1 MVPMMEQTEWIGGDG
16 GPLVVLQTKAASAW
30 RGANRFEESLTGG
43 GTLENDYDVACAAD
57 GHKATRHGQD
67 FLVLDDASWPARM
80 LRASDGTIVIEQAYC
95 EDDQAAGL
103 LDRLAALS
111 PQVTFE
117 IDVQDD
123 RLRLLVAA
131 DDGDGKD
138 HGAAEVS
145 ISPGLKQCAVYVT
158 DSTFAL
164 VVRAGS
170 GGAHG

>member
-1 MVPMMEQTEWIGGDG
+1 MVPAMEQTEWIGGDG
-16 GPLVVLQTKAASAW
+16 GPLVVLQAKTASAW
-30 RGANRFEESLTGG
+30 RGADRFEESLTGG
-43 GTLENDYDVACAAD
+43 GTLENDYDVACSAD
-57 GHKATRHGQD
+57 GHKAMRHGQD

-80 LRASDGTIVIEQAYC
+80 LRAADGTVVIEQAYY
-95 EDDQAAGL
+95 EDEQAPRL

-111 PQVTFE
+111 PQTTFE

-131 DDGDGKD
+131 DDGDGKG
-138 HGAAEVS
+138 HGSAEVT

-164 VVRAGS
+164 VVRDCP